1 MASSRARRCRW
12 VAAAARPMP
21 SPARWATFQ
30 WSMRASAIRKRTA
43 TRPTRTCACATSSWG
58 PSTSPGC
65 STALP
70 TSSPSP
76 PSRLREQAS
85 SEQSCV
91 SDTGTQ
97 RWTGAPIM
105 DPWPGPLVGAYL
117 LIIDVARPCAVSFGR
132 YRGGQP
138 VIVQSG
144 QILYIGS
151 AGGSPQQPRLAQRI
165 LRHLTRSGSAPP
177 HQLREPFLAHCRQT
191 CAVTL
196 PRSKK
201 LHWHID
207 YLLDQ

>member
-1 MASSRARRCRW
+1 M
-12 VAAAARPMP
+12 
-21 SPARWATFQ
+21 
-30 WSMRASAIRKRTA
+30 
-43 TRPTRTCACATSSWG
+43 
-58 PSTSPGC
+58 
-65 STALP
+65 
-70 TSSPSP
+70 
-76 PSRLREQAS
+76 
-85 SEQSCV
+85 

-207 YLLDQ
+207 YLLDQPDVTVSAVWMARGSRIDERRLHQALHASGHTLPVAEGLGASDHVQATHLLYWRSSAQALQQTLTNLCQQRLS